1 MKGIYFLSAIEC
13 EGTQGFESSVTGAV
27 SHRSLR
33 SPPLPS
39 QPDDQLSVGMFRVRA
54 ALMAHAGKLCWPL
67 AATPSRNVGARL
79 ALLLN
84 NSSWKSCGARDTAL
98 LSFFLMRGF
107 NSIYLARPNPSQMY
121 ASVTEEDY
129 RNQLTRR
136 PRACLA
142 YIFPFK
148 LASHPPCFVL
158 NPTAESLSSGLSEQT
173 GKQRTPA
180 ISLWPA
186 FTSETFST
194 SFFLTFSR
202 GIWKCG
208 DWESKRVPHNMPPW
222 QGRLSCL
229 ISTLRLGLEWQDQ
242 PTPKIREKTLECQ
255 VSLSR
260 KCWGLMCQGN
270 GHKISKHWTRS
281 SILLSLFHNHPEQA
295 ELVSLFFSPQFPGFL
310 LLENSGS
317 ICVFVFALMG
327 LGLWEIC

>member
-1 MKGIYFLSAIEC
+1 MSLPAVE
-13 EGTQGFESSVTGAV
+13 ESSSSTSSWKVYIFCL
-27 SHRSLR
+27 S
-33 SPPLPS
+33 
-39 QPDDQLSVGMFRVRA
+39 LSVRDPKVLRA
-54 ALMAHAGKLCWPL
+54 QRLEQSVTEASDRRLCPANQTTSSAWACFAWEQPWWLMLGSFAGPL

-79 ALLLN
+79 VLLLN
-84 NSSWKSCGARDTAL
+84 SSSWKSCGAIDTAL

-121 ASVTEEDY
+121 ASVSEEDY

-186 FTSETFST
+186 FTSETFFT

-229 ISTLRLGLEWQDQ
+229 IS
-242 PTPKIREKTLECQ
+242 PP
-255 VSLSR
+255 
-260 KCWGLMCQGN
+260 
-270 GHKISKHWTRS
+270 
-281 SILLSLFHNHPEQA
+281 QA
-295 ELVSLFFSPQFPGFL
+295 WAQMTGPA
-310 LLENSGS
+310 NTKD
-317 ICVFVFALMG
+317 
-327 LGLWEIC
+327 